1 MYAYAKTPE
10 WESKQQATWLTG
22 EEKRLYVLI
31 GCMFYIF
38 FFNER
43 SWGATKTNLNI
54 LFYVAEGDLK
64 LLLSHYGA
72 GRHKVMYSLTRPL
85 GMVCWPWFRYM

>member
-38 FFNER
+38 FFLMKEHGVLQR
-43 SWGATKTNLNI
+43 LI
-54 LFYVAEGDLK
+54 
-64 LLLSHYGA
+64 
-72 GRHKVMYSLTRPL
+72 
-85 GMVCWPWFRYM
+85 

>member
-38 FFNER
+38 FF
-43 SWGATKTNLNI
+43 
-54 LFYVAEGDLK
+54 
-64 LLLSHYGA
+64 
-72 GRHKVMYSLTRPL
+72 
-85 GMVCWPWFRYM
+85 